1 MAWIDRP
8 AIGVDVAAIAPQ
20 LFAFLVAIMAGL
32 AERLQR
38 AEEELVYVAVVWLDV
53 VRHRSGLWYPS
64 CKAQRAQGKL
74 PELGSHQR
82 PLPYSACQRP
92 VL

>member
-1 MAWIDRP
+1 MTWIDRP

-38 AEEELVYVAVVWLDV
+38 AEKELVYVAVVWLDV
-53 VRHRSGLWYPS
+53 VRHRSGLRYPA
-64 CKAQRAQGKL
+64 CMAQRAQRKL
-74 PELGSHQR
+74 SELGSPTSNPMAR
-82 PLPYSACQRP
+82 A
-92 VL
+92 V